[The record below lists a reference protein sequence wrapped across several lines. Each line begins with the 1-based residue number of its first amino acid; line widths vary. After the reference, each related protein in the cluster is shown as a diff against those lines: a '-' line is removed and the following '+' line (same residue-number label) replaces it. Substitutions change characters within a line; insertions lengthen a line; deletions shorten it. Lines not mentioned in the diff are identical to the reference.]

1 MSDRLSKPSAR
12 ASDRM
17 SARPSER
24 ASKPSA
30 RPSERASKPSERA
43 SKPSGRASE
52 LPSQAPMHPRRVCR
66 LAVLMEWHV
75 RSLTQE
81 NSIPDRRP
89 SGCRPCV
96 CLHLRPNHVG
106 FRPTTKKRREQ
117 QHMSTISADF
127 RT

>member
-30 RPSERASKPSERA
+30 RPSEHA

-96 CLHLRPNHVG
+96 WLHLRPNHVG